1 MDISKNRHLKRRYDD
16 TDNIDIDIA
25 IFSLYQPVVTAL
37 AWIPGHSGVFYNER
51 ADSMAKLALSRHA
64 DVSDEPL
71 TFPSCKRLI
80 LKQVVA
86 RWQDH
91 LDNSTTGRVTYE
103 MIPVV
108 GYKTTYQRNRCIAV
122 SYARLLLHD
131 TSLKD
136 HQYRLDLVYRGRL
149 PFLL

>member
-1 MDISKNRHLKRRYDD
+1 MHQYH
-16 TDNIDIDIA
+16 TV
-25 IFSLYQPVVTAL
+25 FSQVRVLLQALHSLNVVTAL
-37 AWIPGHSGVFYNER
+37 ACIPGHSGIFYNER

-136 HQYRLDLVYRGRL
+136 HQYRLGLKDTRL
-149 PFLL
+149 SV